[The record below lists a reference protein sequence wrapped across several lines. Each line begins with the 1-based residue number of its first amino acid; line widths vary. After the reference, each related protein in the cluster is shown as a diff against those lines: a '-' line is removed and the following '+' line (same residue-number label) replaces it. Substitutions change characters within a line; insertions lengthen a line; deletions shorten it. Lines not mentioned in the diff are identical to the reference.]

1 MNGET
6 TESSHSREMLVVE
19 ARSEVP
25 AELIKLVKCE
35 EVSVHKAA

>member
-6 TESSHSREMLVVE
+6 TEPSHSREME

-35 EVSVHKAA
+35 EVSVHKAAQ

>member
-1 MNGET
+1 MVRL
-6 TESSHSREMLVVE
+6 ESHPIQEKMLVEDV
-19 ARSEVP
+19 RSEVP

>member
-1 MNGET
+1 MVRLQ
-6 TESSHSREMLVVE
+6 SHPIQEKMWVVE

-25 AELIKLVKCE
+25 AELIQVVKCE